1 MFDSQV
7 KANDF
12 ILALKSE
19 TDIAPDIPDSY
30 FIDWLNHVEQTL
42 YDNVIKEE
50 EVASYSVPAGSG
62 DSKGFRFYSAEYD
75 DIDQNAP
82 VRFEDIVS
90 VTFVG
95 RGLTKVSMD
104 IGEKRLFPYCYY
116 REGEVSF
123 KCYIPEAAGTLIL
136 IYTVRPTPKTI
147 TNITTQ
153 NIMVPP
159 EFLDLV
165 RAKLRGEAYKFA
177 NEDALAAKW
186 LNDYN
191 QQLEYFRAW
200 IASNKSTF
208 GA

>member
-1 MFDSQV
+1 MFDSGV
-7 KANDF
+7 KASDF
-12 ILALKSE
+12 IAALKTE
-19 TDIAPDIPDSY
+19 ADIAPDIPDMY
-30 FIDWLNHVEQTL
+30 FVDWLNYVEQTL

-50 EVASYSVPAGSG
+50 NAASYSVPADTG
-62 DSKGFRFYSAEYD
+62 DDKGFRFYSAEYD

-90 VTFVG
+90 VTFAT
-95 RGLTKVSMD
+95 RGLTKVSMNT
-104 IGEKRLFPYCYY
+104 GEKKLFPYCYY
-116 REGEVSF
+116 REGEESF
-123 KCYIPEAAGTLIL
+123 KCYIPATIGTLVVV
-136 IYTVRPTPKTI
+136 YTVRPTPKTI
-147 TNITTQ
+147 TNIATQ

-191 QQLEYFRAW
+191 QQIEYFRAW